1 MLASKNL
8 SAPKAQSLR
17 AELTKCIRKAK
28 RPASNISKGEFKAL
42 QELKA
47 DIDITILPADKGR
60 STVILNTKEYESKLS
75 NLLSDSKTYEMI
87 QKNPTPKFKRTDR
100 NDSTMSKGG
109 PNPYSS
115 QTCYLFQKKSP
126 RCMAYLGST
135 GRMFL
140 YEQLSQAEEASQ
152 CVGIYFCHMVG
163 KSEHHTQNSGDFVDK
178 VKNLE
183 VPPGQKLIAYDV
195 SALFTSIP
203 LPDAIKAVRIKSHPS
218 VTGEDHWT
226 TEFMPEHHLFHIQGS
241 DIQPETRSS
250 HGITSVAHNSKP
262 IYIYIYIY
270 IYMCIYIYIME
281 GFEEI
286 AIRTAPTPPITVFQA
301 RGRYIYRDPRIPCR

>member
-1 MLASKNL
+1 MSYLNCWPKHDANCRTITIPACLIKIACKKHL

-17 AELTKCIRKAK
+17 AGLTKCIRKAK
-28 RPASNISKGEFKAL
+28 RPASNIRKGEFKAL

-60 STVILNTKEYESKLS
+60 STVILNTKDYESKLS
-75 NLLSDSKTYEMI
+75 TLLSDSKTYEM
-87 QKNPTPKFKRTDR
+87 QQNDPTPKFKRTDR

-109 PNPYSS
+109 PNHYSA
-115 QTCYLFQKKSP
+115 QTCYLFQKKSQ

-135 GRMFL
+135 GECPSTNNCRKPRKPHSVLADMFCPL
-140 YEQLSQAEEASQ
+140 
-152 CVGIYFCHMVG
+152 VG
-163 KSEHHTQNSGDFVDK
+163 KSEHHIQNSGDFVDK

-203 LPDAIKAVRIKSHPS
+203 LPDAIKAVRIKLSIIAS
-218 VTGEDHWT
+218 
-226 TEFMPEHHLFHIQGS
+226 L
-241 DIQPETRSS
+241 
-250 HGITSVAHNSKP
+250 
-262 IYIYIYIY
+262 Y
-270 IYMCIYIYIME
+270 ME

-286 AIRTAPTPPITVFQA
+286 ALRTASNPTLQCGSGTCTIHLP
-301 RGRYIYRDPRIPCR
+301 